1 MVETTN
7 RLINMQHILFVLLF
21 CLFSCI
27 DIRASVVYVSSSV
40 GNDTNTGLEIQ
51 FPVKTVKNALGIG
64 DSVMLKSGDVFFE
77 SFSLTG
83 KYLSRYGEGP
93 LPKICGYKRV
103 EKEKWVYVGSNIWK
117 IVLTRDNYSGFTFPE
132 SSMLNNVGG
141 IHDYDVDS
149 IHGRRVHYKKD
160 LKGNWDMWQTEHV
173 SNKETLSSDFD
184 TLYLY
189 LDKDPNILHL
199 EFSLGTTGVNMINST
214 IEQVRIEGFGCHGI
228 SANTCSSIRDCEI
241 DAIGGMTQIG
251 YQYFVSL
258 GNGIEFYVS
267 NNIEDCLVENCK
279 ISRCYDCGVTIQ
291 AGRCGQATPRNICV
305 QNNLIYNCCQGWE
318 DFLNNDDNVV
328 YENCKF
334 QNNVILNSGKTAG
347 FNYPRR
353 FKYCHVLGNSRKGNK
368 GMIIKNNL
376 FIGGNYYVGGENSSQ
391 FKSNVWINNVCY
403 IKRGDF
409 ILSNYLGTKDVIRI
423 PKEKGEFKSLKK
435 ATDDAVAR
443 YREMTGDKTTKFVI
457 KSDDY
462 LKRKIERTKHKYEN
476 RISKL

>member
-1 MVETTN
+1 MVEITN
-7 RLINMQHILFVLLF
+7 RLIDVKSLFVLL
-21 CLFSCI
+21 LFLLSSYI
-27 DIRASVVYVSSSV
+27 GIKASVVYVSSSM
-40 GNDTNTGLEIQ
+40 GNDTNTGLEVQ
-51 FPVKTVKNALGIG
+51 YPVKTIKKALELS
-64 DSVMLKSGDVFFE
+64 DSVLLKSGDVFFE
-77 SFSLTG
+77 SLSLAK
-83 KYLSRYGEGP
+83 KYLSKYGEGV

-103 EKEKWVYVGSNIWK
+103 EKEKWINVGTNIWK
-117 IVLTRDNYSGFTFPE
+117 IVLVGEGHNGFIFPE
-132 SSMLNNVGG
+132 SSKLNNVGG
-141 IHDYDVDS
+141 IHEYDIDA

-160 LKGNWDMWQTEHV
+160 LKENWDIWQTEHV
-173 SNKETLSSDFD
+173 SNKETLPSDFD

-189 LDKDPNILHL
+189 LDKDPNKLHL
-199 EFSLGTTGVNMINST
+199 EFSVGTTGVSMKNST
-214 IEQVRIEGFGCHGI
+214 IEHVRIEGFGCHGI
-228 SANTCSSIRDCEI
+228 SANTCSIIRNCEI

-251 YQYFVSL
+251 FQYFVSL

-267 NNIEDCLVENCK
+267 NNIENCLVENCK
-279 ISRCYDCGVTIQ
+279 VSRCYDCGVTIQ

-318 DFLNNDDNVV
+318 DFLNNDDNVI

-376 FIGGNYYVGGENSSQ
+376 FIGGNYYVGGEKSSQ
-391 FKSNVWINNVCY
+391 FTSNIWKDNVCY
-403 IKRGDF
+403 IQRGDF

-423 PKEKGEFKSLKK
+423 PKEKGEFKSLKR
-435 ATDDAVAR
+435 ATDDAITR

-462 LKRKIERTKHKYEN
+462 LKRKIERIKRKYEN